1 MIYKNWMKRP
11 LDVFLSGFAIVILS
25 PIMLVTAIL
34 VRIKLGNPVI
44 FRQERPGK
52 DEKLFILFKYRTMT
66 DERDNKGE
74 LLPDEVRLTKFG
86 RTLRATSFDELP
98 ELVSIIKGDMAIVGP
113 RPQLVRDM
121 VFMSDKHRKRHM
133 VRPGLTGLAQV
144 SGRNA
149 IKWDDKLDK
158 DLEYIDHI
166 TFLGD
171 MKIIMKTVWKV
182 IRKEGITEE
191 GQATALDYG
200 DWLLENGRVSQ
211 EEYDSLQKEAK
222 KLIDE
227 SVTYR

>member
-1 MIYKNWMKRP
+1 M
-11 LDVFLSGFAIVILS
+11 DVFLSGFAIVILS

-86 RTLRATSFDELP
+86 RTLRATSLDELP